1 MLRPLQDIFIPGEN
15 PELLVGLD
23 NPDDAAV
30 WRLDEKRALV
40 VTTDFFTPVVDDAY
54 AYGAIAA
61 ANALSDLYAMG
72 AEPFLALNIAAI
84 PPDLHLD
91 IVSEIMR
98 GGAEKVKE
106 AGAVVAGGHTIQDKE
121 PKYGLVAIGMCEL
134 DRLMVKT
141 QARPGDVL
149 ILTKPIG
156 IGVTT
161 TALKRGVA
169 NSADVDQAV
178 TWMSRLNGPAAHL
191 ASDFGVKAATDV
203 TGFGLLGH
211 GVEMADA
218 SGVAFRLH
226 LPSIPFLSGARKYA
240 EGANF
245 PGGSADNRIYF
256 GDRVSFAPSID
267 EFNQMLLFDAQT
279 SGGLLVALSKQNIER
294 FLDQAEDRDI
304 HAWPIGEVEEG
315 RGIQVLDTL
324 YRTDLHRRAVDL
336 WFSPTASDREI

>member
-1 MLRPLQDIFIPGEN
+1 
-15 PELLVGLD
+15 
-23 NPDDAAV
+23 
-30 WRLDEKRALV
+30 
-40 VTTDFFTPVVDDAY
+40 
-54 AYGAIAA
+54 
-61 ANALSDLYAMG
+61 
-72 AEPFLALNIAAI
+72 
-84 PPDLHLD
+84 
-91 IVSEIMR
+91 
-98 GGAEKVKE
+98 
-106 AGAVVAGGHTIQDKE
+106 
-121 PKYGLVAIGMCEL
+121 MCEL

-156 IGVTT
+156 MGVTT

-169 NSADVDQAV
+169 DSADVDQAV

-191 ASDFGVKAATDV
+191 ASDFGVRAATDV

-211 GVEMADA
+211 GMEMADA
-218 SGVAFRLH
+218 SEVAFRLH

-245 PGGSADNRIYF
+245 PGGSADNRTYF

-279 SGGLLVALSKQNIER
+279 SGGLLLALSKQNVER
-294 FLDQAEDRDI
+294 FLDQAEERDI
-304 HAWPIGEVEEG
+304 YAWPIGEVEEG

-324 YRTDLHRRAVDL
+324 YRTDLHRRAVEL